1 MAELDA
7 AASWHAADK
16 SCKVLAHNVALAET
30 PFAAPWR
37 I

>member
-16 SCKVLAHNVALAET
+16 SCKSWRITSPWLKT